1 MNSVPL
7 TRLFELMQ
15 AGVYSGCLAVI
26 TDEVPTE
33 EMISSLSG
41 KARQHYRTVNLWNLS
56 SEGSL
61 NAFPVDAELILVFG
75 LERHLPDSPV
85 TYQARTKLDVRRN
98 SGLFSM
104 ICLDQASFRCHF
116 NNSEK
121 PFYNFCDSIYQK
133 SISDWI

>member
-1 MNSVPL
+1 MNSVSL
-7 TRLFELMQ
+7 IRLFELMR

-33 EMISSLSG
+33 EIISSLSD
-41 KARQHYRTVNLWNLS
+41 KARQYYKTVGIWSLS
-56 SEGSL
+56 SENSL
-61 NAFPVDAELILVFG
+61 NQSPGNAELILVFG

-98 SGLFSM
+98 SGLFLM
-104 ICLDQASFRCHF
+104 ICLDQASFHCHF
-116 NNSEK
+116 SNSAK
-121 PFYNFCDSIYQK
+121 PFYHFCGSIDQQ

>member
-1 MNSVPL
+1 
-7 TRLFELMQ
+7 
-15 AGVYSGCLAVI
+15 
-26 TDEVPTE
+26 TE
-33 EMISSLSG
+33 EIISSLSD
-41 KARQHYRTVNLWNLS
+41 KARQYYKTVGIWSLS
-56 SEGSL
+56 SENSL
-61 NAFPVDAELILVFG
+61 NQSPGNAEWILVFG

-98 SGLFSM
+98 SGLLSM
-104 ICLDQASFRCHF
+104 LCRDQASFRCHF